1 MTVTVDGLLAAAERK
16 WLGNWTDGPTE
27 PLGAGL
33 PLGSTAPDLAM
44 LDETGATRQLSEFW
58 ADGPAL
64 IMFRRHFGCGCGV
77 ARAALLRQELEMYR
91 AAGLTPVVVAQ
102 GEPER
107 ASVYRARYDLPCS
120 ILCDPDHD
128 AYRAF
133 GIGHWPVERIL
144 YDAPADFW
152 SHAHDVG
159 EAFQAGRRAEGR
171 PLVDDPWRQVIEFVV
186 GTNGK
191 IRLSYS
197 YQHCEDFPR
206 ASVLTA
212 AAHLS

>member
-1 MTVTVDGLLAAAERK
+1 VSVPVDLLMAAAEQE
-16 WLGNWTDGPTE
+16 WLESWTVGPTE
-27 PLGAGL
+27 PLGIGL
-33 PLGSTAPDLAM
+33 PMGSTAPDLA
-44 LDETGATRQLSEFW
+44 LVDEIGATRRLSEFW

-64 IMFRRHFGCGCGV
+64 IMFWRHFGCGCGV
-77 ARAALLRQELEMYR
+77 SRAALLREDLETYR
-91 AAGLTPVVVAQ
+91 AAGLTPVAIAQ

-107 ASVYRARYDLPCS
+107 AATYRATYDLPCS
-120 ILCDPDHD
+120 ILCDPRHD

-144 YDAPADFW
+144 YDAPTEFW
-152 SHAHDVG
+152 SHARDVG
-159 EAFQAGRRAEGR
+159 VAFQASRRTEGR

-191 IRLSYS
+191 VRLSYS

-206 ASVLTA
+206 PSVLTSA
-212 AAHLS
+212 AQLS